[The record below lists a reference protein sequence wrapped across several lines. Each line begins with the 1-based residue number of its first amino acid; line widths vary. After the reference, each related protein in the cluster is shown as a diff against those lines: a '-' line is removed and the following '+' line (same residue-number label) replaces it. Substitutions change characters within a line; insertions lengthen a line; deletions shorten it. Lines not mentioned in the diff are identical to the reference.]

1 MRLRFL
7 RNLTLKQR
15 VFGFMAVLGLIP
27 IFCLAITAWSIEK
40 AKELKAV
47 QARSGLGALRLAQIN
62 AEIYATVMD
71 SRGIYMSTTW
81 QEAAPFAKGMEI
93 HIARLL
99 EIAQAWE
106 RDALPTERDRI
117 SKLSFGI
124 AHFAQLR
131 RQIIQTASGGDLT
144 GARKLGDNDQNR
156 SSRKALNEL
165 VDDLK
170 RAYEEHER
178 KVAILEKEISQ
189 INIALLAAIVVVSLL
204 VGAVGTYLVH
214 RTVILLF
221 NRMRIVMIELASGN
235 LDVEFVG
242 VDRSD
247 EIGDF
252 ARSFAAFKNDARTN
266 RRMQEEAAAH
276 QALIEAE
283 RKQAAAI
290 QATIQAHQA
299 EAIQALTQG
308 LHSLAKGDLTS
319 SLDRQL
325 APEFQ
330 ALQADFNATVQKL
343 RSAMAQVS
351 ANSNLIASGSQEI
364 TLSADDLSRRTE
376 QQAAS
381 LEETA
386 AALDQITATVK
397 KTAEGASHALNL
409 VSTTRRN
416 AEQGAAVV
424 RNAVVSMNGI
434 EKSSKEIGQI
444 IGVIDEIA
452 FQTNLLALNAGVEA
466 ARAGDA
472 GRGFAVVASEVRG
485 LAQRSAQ
492 AAKEIKQLIARSSE
506 QVIEGVALVRRSGQS
521 LEGIA
526 AQVNDVNKVIS
537 DIANGAKEQ
546 ASGIEEVSVAINQM
560 DQITQQN
567 AAMVEETTAA
577 SHSLAEK
584 SRELVDLVSS
594 FALENR
600 ECSRK
605 AA

>member
-7 RNLTLKQR
+7 RNFTLKQR
-15 VFGFMAVLGLIP
+15 VFGFIAVLGLIP
-27 IFCLAITAWSIEK
+27 IFCLATTAWSIK
-40 AKELKAV
+40 RATELEAV

-81 QEAAPFAKGMEI
+81 QEAAPFAKGMET
-93 HIARLL
+93 HIARLV
-99 EIAQAWE
+99 EIAQDWE

-117 SKLSFGI
+117 SKLSLGI
-124 AHFAQLR
+124 AHFTQLR

-156 SSRKALNEL
+156 SSRKALNER

-178 KVAILEKEISQ
+178 KAAVLQKEISQ

-221 NRMRIVMIELASGN
+221 NRMRMVMMELASGN
-235 LDVEFVG
+235 LNVEFTG

-252 ARSFAAFKNDARTN
+252 ARAFAAFKNDARTN
-266 RRMQEEAAAH
+266 KRMQEEAGAH

-283 RKQAAAI
+283 RKQAAVI

-308 LHSLAKGDLTS
+308 LHHLAEGDLTA

-325 APEFQ
+325 ASEFQ
-330 ALQADFNATVQKL
+330 ELQADFNATVQKL

-351 ANSNLIASGSQEI
+351 ANSNLIASSSQEI
-364 TLSADDLSRRTE
+364 TLAADDLSRRTE

-397 KTAEGASHALNL
+397 KTAEGASHALTV
-409 VSTTRRN
+409 VSSTRRN

-424 RNAVVSMNGI
+424 RNAVESMNGI
-434 EKSSKEIGQI
+434 EKSSREIGQI

-452 FQTNLLALNAGVEA
+452 FQTNFLALNAGVEA

-492 AAKEIKQLIARSSE
+492 AAKEIKQLIATSSD
-506 QVIEGVALVRRSGQS
+506 QVTEGVALVRRSGQS
-521 LEGIA
+521 LEGIL
-526 AQVNDVNKVIS
+526 AQVHDVNKVIS
-537 DIANGAKEQ
+537 DIATGAKEQ
-546 ASGIEEVSVAINQM
+546 ATGIGEVSVAINQM
-560 DQITQQN
+560 DQVTQQN

-577 SHSLAEK
+577 SHSLSQK
-584 SRELVDLVSS
+584 SQELVDLVGN
-594 FALENR
+594 FVLDDHDR
-600 ECSRK
+600 SRM